1 MCVHNALISYGVR
14 YVCLGPSIPGL
25 VSSLQVTDASLMLP
39 VTWNPPLNLTQSGDI
54 IVYEVEF
61 WDEEEGQE
69 GGRIVNVTAT
79 SVELTGLR
87 PESTY
92 TISVRAY
99 TTAGPGGERIL
110 TVTPTTAITCELV
123 ETCGFTLLIIR
134 NWKHLELRLLLNIR
148 DTLTS
153 GFIHIVANA

>member
-1 MCVHNALISYGVR
+1 MSSYGVR
-14 YVCLGPSIPGL
+14 YVLLGPSIPGL

-87 PESTY
+87 PESAY

-99 TTAGPGGERIL
+99 TAAGPGGERIL
-110 TVTPTTAITCELV
+110 TVPSVLTITPTTAITCELV
-123 ETCGFTLLIIR
+123 ETCGFTLLIIF
-134 NWKHLELRLLLNIR
+134 
-148 DTLTS
+148 
-153 GFIHIVANA
+153 G